1 MRFSRICAA
10 AWVAVVLIAGV
21 PGGVSRLNAQGHVYF
36 DHIDKSTGLSNL
48 AVSCIAQDSQGFL
61 WFGTQ
66 GGLNRY
72 DGYEFKTYKKKPFDS
87 NSLSHDLI
95 QTMYMDTDDILWIG
109 TYNGLN
115 RFDLHTGSIT
125 RFEHLPGESD
135 SLSNDVVVAIHRD
148 NSGQLWVGTL
158 NGLNVLDEDEGTFK
172 HYFHDPQITG
182 SISHNTIRSIFQD
195 RGGRMWFGTYGGL
208 NLYNPDTDNFTAF
221 THAKDDPESIGNN
234 NVMSIAQT
242 AAGELWL
249 GTWGGGGLTRFDTDT
264 GKSINY
270 TLPDNRSYVL
280 NTQKEGVIYVGTWG
294 GGLIEFLPATGER
307 HQYTSESYDSAS
319 IGHNI
324 VYSLYYDES
333 GVLWIGTNGSGIDK
347 MKKPDNEFTYW
358 QHNPDDPSSL
368 SEGKITAVLRD
379 SQEVLWIGTYNG
391 GLNRY
396 DRQQER
402 MQHYRYKEND
412 PQSLVNDIVTNIY
425 EDSRGNI
432 WICSN
437 GGLNRYNPEEDNFER
452 WFGPGHRTPLKDQI
466 VYGLIE
472 DNDGTLWIG
481 TYSGGVAN
489 YDPDTGEMQYFLNDP
504 EDPDSLSDNL
514 VYDMLVDS
522 QGTFWVATNNGLNRF
537 NREKKNF
544 RSFYHNENDPTTLT
558 SNTVRELH
566 EDSQGRLWLG
576 TVSGGLNLYHPDTE
590 SFSHFMQEDG
600 LPSNTVYAV
609 LEDNQNRLWIS
620 TMDQLA
626 VFDYQLMQFQ
636 LVDEDNGIW
645 ADEFS
650 RGHYGDESGE
660 ELFFGTTEGLYRLQP
675 GEFSRNEHVP
685 PVRLTSF
692 KVFDREMDFG
702 HSLQLV
708 DEIEL
713 NHQDKF
719 IAFEFAALDY
729 VNPKKNKYAY
739 KLEGFDE
746 QWVYPT
752 TRRYASYTNL
762 PAGDYTFR
770 VKASNSDAIWNE
782 QGLSIDLHVVPPI
795 WRSNGAYMV
804 YVLLGILLVY
814 VVLVL
819 INREQRRQFELKT
832 QELERQRLEQ
842 METEIHERRRVES
855 QLIQAKEEAENANRI
870 KSDFIANISHEI
882 RTPMNAIIGY
892 TQLIRRQNPDS
903 TIHAYL
909 DTIKRS
915 GTQLLTLI
923 NDLLDLS
930 AMEVGMLKI
939 HKSTMNLEELV
950 RDIESMYGY
959 RANEEGLD
967 FEVGLEPGTPLEIY
981 SDAHRFRQILY
992 NLVGNAI
999 KFTESGKVAL
1009 KIQGSKHDENCAA
1022 LHISVSDSGIGIHPN
1037 EKERIF
1043 DAFTQQR
1050 GQEERFGGTGLGLTI
1065 TRRLAE
1071 AMEGSI
1077 TVQSALGEGST
1088 FVVHFPHIKLSGGDI
1103 AGENTTTP
1111 VTAESPAQPALPAD
1125 FDEFD
1130 FSIPI
1135 NRKTELIE
1143 WLEGPGRKRWERIS
1157 DTLFMD
1163 DIRDF
1168 SHLLQTRGQEHQA
1181 QVLKLYGE
1189 KLERHVTTLNI
1200 AALKRYLQHFP
1211 ALIDLL
1217 RQAPQ
1222 G

>member
-1 MRFSRICAA
+1 MLLGLLLIIGLAGGKG
-10 AWVAVVLIAGV
+10 VLY
-21 PGGVSRLNAQGHVYF
+21 AQGHVYF
-36 DHIDKSTGLSNL
+36 EHIDKSTGLSNM
-48 AVSCIAQDSQGFL
+48 AVSSIVQDSQGFL

-87 NSLSHDLI
+87 NSLSHDLV

-115 RFDLHTGSIT
+115 RFDLQTGSIT
-125 RFEHLPGESD
+125 RFEHRPGYPD
-135 SLSNDVVVAIHRD
+135 SLSNDVVVAIQRD
-148 NSGQLWVGTL
+148 TSGQLWVGTL
-158 NGLNVLDEDEGTFK
+158 NGLNVLNEDEGTFQ
-172 HYFHDPQITG
+172 HYFHDPEADG
-182 SISHNTIRSIFQD
+182 SISNNTIRSIFQD
-195 RGGRMWFGTYGGL
+195 KRGRMWFGTYGGL
-208 NLYNPDTDNFTAF
+208 NRYHPDTDEFTAF
-221 THAKDDPESIGNN
+221 THSENDSTSIGNN

-242 AAGELWL
+242 ATEELWL
-249 GTWGGGGLTRFDTDT
+249 GTWGGGGLTRFDIDT
-264 GKSINY
+264 GKSTNY

-294 GGLIEFLPATGER
+294 GGLIEFLPETGET
-307 HQYTSESYDSAS
+307 HQYTTETYDSAS
-319 IGHNI
+319 IGHTI

-333 GVLWIGTNGSGIDK
+333 GVLWIGTNGGCIDK
-347 MKKPDNEFTYW
+347 MKKPDNEFTYY
-358 QHNPDDPSSL
+358 QHNPNDPSSL
-368 SEGKITAVLRD
+368 SEGKVTAVLRD
-379 SQEVLWIGTYNG
+379 SQGVLWIGTYNG

-396 DRQQER
+396 EEKQGR
-402 MQHYRYKEND
+402 MQHYRYNQDD
-412 PQSLVNDIVTNIY
+412 PQSLVNDIITNIY

-437 GGLNRYNPEEDNFER
+437 GGLNRYNPEKDNFER
-452 WFGPGHRTPLKDQI
+452 WFDPDHPTPLKDQI

-481 TYSGGVAN
+481 TYRGGVAN
-489 YDPDTGEMQYFLNDP
+489 YDPETEEMRYFLNDP
-504 EDPDSLSDNL
+504 EDPNSLSDNL
-514 VYDMLVDS
+514 VYDMLVDNR
-522 QGTFWVATNNGLNRF
+522 GVFWVATNNGLNRF
-537 NREKKNF
+537 DRETEEFN
-544 RSFYHNENDPTTLT
+544 SFYHNEDDPTTLT
-558 SNTVRELH
+558 SNTVRELF

-576 TVSGGLNLYHPDTE
+576 TVSGGLNLYHADTE
-590 SFSHFMQEDG
+590 SFTHFMQEDG

-609 LEDNQNRLWIS
+609 LEDNQQRLWIS

-626 VFDYQLMQFQ
+626 VFDYELNQFQ

-645 ADEFS
+645 AEEFS
-650 RGHYGDESGE
+650 RGHYGVESGE
-660 ELFFGTTEGLYRLQP
+660 ELFFGTTEGLYKLQP
-675 GEFSRNEHVP
+675 GEFSHNKHVP

-746 QWVYPT
+746 QWIYPN

-762 PAGDYTFR
+762 PPGDYTFR

-782 QGLSIDLHVVPPI
+782 QGLSIDLHVIPPL
-795 WRSNGAYMV
+795 WRTNGAYVV
-804 YVLLGILLVY
+804 YGLLGILLVY
-814 VVLVL
+814 FILVL

-892 TQLIRRQNPDS
+892 TQLIHRQSDDS
-903 TIHAYL
+903 IIHGYL

-950 RDIESMYGY
+950 RDIESLYGY
-959 RANEEGLD
+959 RANEKGLI
-967 FEVGLEPGTPLEIY
+967 FEAGIEPGTPLEIY
-981 SDAHRFRQILY
+981 SDTHRFRQILY

-999 KFTESGKVAL
+999 KFTESGTVAL
-1009 KIQGSKHDENCAA
+1009 KIQGSKHEENCAA

-1050 GQEERFGGTGLGLTI
+1050 GQEESFGGTGLGLTI

-1077 TVQSALGEGST
+1077 TVQSTLGKGST
-1088 FVVHFPHIKLSGGDI
+1088 FVLYFPHIKLTGGDI
-1103 AGENTTTP
+1103 AGKNTSAALA
-1111 VTAESPAQPALPAD
+1111 AELPEQQTLPAD

-1130 FSIPI
+1130 FTLPI
-1135 NRKTELIE
+1135 NRKAELIE
-1143 WLEGPGRKRWERIS
+1143 WLEGDGRERWERIS

-1163 DIRDF
+1163 DVRDF
-1168 SHLLQTRGQEHQA
+1168 SRLLQSRGQAYQA
-1181 QVLKLYGE
+1181 QVLKQYSE
-1189 KLERHVTTLNI
+1189 KLEQHVTPLNL
-1200 AALKRYLQHFP
+1200 AALKRYLYYFP
-1211 ALIDLL
+1211 TLIDNL
-1217 RQAPQ
+1217 RKAPQ
-1222 G
+1222 K